1 MAAALASPALAGSM
15 ASLTTC
21 DRDPAYRAA
30 TVLVIEAD
38 TDIKAANYAGA
49 IPLLDKGLAALGAR
63 NAAPAGARGDLRAA
77 AMLERSVLV
86 GRIGV
91 YRQKLA
97 CHDDHPPAP

>member
-1 MAAALASPALAGSM
+1 MVAALAFPALAGSM

-30 TVLVIEAD
+30 SVLVVEAD
-38 TDIKAANYAGA
+38 TDIKAAHYAEA
-49 IPLLDKGLAALGAR
+49 IALLDQGLAALGVR
-63 NAAPAGARGDLRAA
+63 NATPGGARGDLRAA
-77 AMLERSVLV
+77 AMLKRSVLV

-91 YRQKLA
+91 YRGKLA